1 MVEVERAEERAGLE
15 KVTMKALE
23 RKDYKKKRVKSYLSL
38 CTLCTLRPKTFF
50 RIFNHFL
57 MIEQCFFV
65 VVVVCVEGETILL

>member
-1 MVEVERAEERAGLE
+1 MESQSPQSDFVEAMVKRLGEEGGGGREESAGLE

-57 MIEQCFFV
+57 MI
-65 VVVVCVEGETILL
+65 

>member
-1 MVEVERAEERAGLE
+1 MRSGKSKSPIGLCSSDGKEAGRREGAESAGLE

-57 MIEQCFFV
+57 MI
-65 VVVVCVEGETILL
+65 